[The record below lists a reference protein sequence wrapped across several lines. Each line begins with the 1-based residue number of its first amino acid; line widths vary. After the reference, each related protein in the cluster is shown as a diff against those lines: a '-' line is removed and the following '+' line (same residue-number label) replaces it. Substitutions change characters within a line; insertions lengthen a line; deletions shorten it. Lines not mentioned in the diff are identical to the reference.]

1 MELSNLIKQYRAN
14 NNLTLR
20 EFATKCGTSHS
31 YIAMLENNKNS
42 KTGEPIVPTLTM
54 LNKISQGLGMS
65 VNELISTCDDMPISL
80 SPTAKLDSRSFATNK
95 TPLDQLTEGEKLL
108 LEAYRRASD
117 DVKPVLINV
126 MEALE
131 SMPLEKLKAVVSLL
145 N

>member
-1 MELSNLIKQYRAN
+1 MFWNNFLILCNRQGVAPNTVCADLGLSTA
-14 NNLTLR
+14 T
-20 EFATKCGTSHS
+20 ATKWKNGAMPRPSTMST
-31 YIAMLENNKNS
+31 IAKYFNVSVEYLM
-42 KTGEPIVPTLTM
+42 GETD
-54 LNKISQGLGMS
+54 NR
-65 VNELISTCDDMPISL
+65 
-80 SPTAKLDSRSFATNK
+80 SP
-95 TPLDQLTEGEKLL
+95 DQPELTEGEKLL